1 MASRVPGSVSNR
13 ADLVCDTHRH
23 LHNIQQEFKH
33 RLHLSHYHAILKWYL
48 SIRIDVGGIVS
59 ELQEVISANSALL
72 QYLTV
77 FALLSSRQ
85 HQKAA
90 KPNLR
95 LYVGK
100 WELPHCQWKKSD
112 SVSMKSIWL
121 SLCSSLKVLCSTF
134 WNSLIQTFPQNTN
147 SLLNPPACLHACLR
161 VSLKLRQGQRGSVI
175 RHYFPRQRQR
185 GECMFLISSRVPFC
199 SSVGAQ
205 RLQARLLRASPSLL
219 LRRRQSTCKGGGACS
234 TSGHTRMHTQ

>member
-1 MASRVPGSVSNR
+1 MVAWIHPALHQRSAAGGVAARRICFWHTSCWWPRQSCIDLLISNVSYDKARMASRVPGSVSNR

-100 WELPHCQWKKSD
+100 WELPHCQWKKKWFSINEKYLIESVLEFKSPVLNILEFTD
-112 SVSMKSIWL
+112 SNV
-121 SLCSSLKVLCSTF
+121 
-134 WNSLIQTFPQNTN
+134 
-147 SLLNPPACLHACLR
+147 PPKH
-161 VSLKLRQGQRGSVI
+161 KL
-175 RHYFPRQRQR
+175 P
-185 GECMFLISSRVPFC
+185 P
-199 SSVGAQ
+199 
-205 RLQARLLRASPSLL
+205 
-219 LRRRQSTCKGGGACS
+219 
-234 TSGHTRMHTQ
+234 